1 MAETVEDLVR
11 RGKALPTQDRE
22 RLVEALLES
31 LNDAGS
37 GELDASWDDEIARR
51 LAAYRRGEV
60 QAIDA
65 AEVFARARLLAR

>member
-11 RGKALPTQDRE
+11 RGKALPTPDRE